1 MFHHLP
7 HIAIYLRVC
16 YRGGGVDLEIS
27 SYKFVDFFVGMR
39 VLVG

>member
-16 YRGGGVDLEIS
+16 YRGGVDLEIS